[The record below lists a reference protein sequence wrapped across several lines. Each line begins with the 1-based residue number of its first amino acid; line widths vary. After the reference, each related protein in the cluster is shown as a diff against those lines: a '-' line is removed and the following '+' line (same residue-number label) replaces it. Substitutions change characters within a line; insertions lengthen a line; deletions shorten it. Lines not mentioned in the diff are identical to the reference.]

1 MLGLDIGTRYV
12 KAILLENKGEQIEVV
27 ALACEPILGD
37 AFAEREIKDFDAVSN
52 AIRKIKHNLKT
63 KIKDVSVA
71 VSGAAVLTKVVHM
84 APDQTDLEL
93 EGQIEL
99 EADSLIPFPLEDVYL
114 DFERL
119 GTQTDGRDD
128 VLLSVAHKNMLNSR
142 ITLLREVEFE
152 PKVVDIEGYAL
163 GNALLQFEP
172 FTDDAAHCCF
182 CIGASQLQLTVIH
195 GGKITYSKELAFGV
209 DNLIS
214 DLSILH
220 AMDKQTAAQQL
231 RSGQLPESWKS
242 DTYPQFLGNL
252 QQHINRALQL
262 YNNATNEEI
271 PNSLLLC
278 GGGATIEGLVE
289 DLAADLGARI
299 TLFDPLQNLIFAEG
313 LDKSTFHGPQFVIAA
328 GLACRSFNPCHI

>member
-12 KAILLENKGEQIEVV
+12 KAILLEKKDDQLQVT

-37 AFAEREIKDFDAVSN
+37 AFAEREVKDFDAVSN
-52 AIRKIKHNLKT
+52 AIRKIKHNLKL
-63 KIKDVSVA
+63 KVKDVCVA
-71 VSGAAVLTKVVHM
+71 VSGASVLTKVVQM
-84 APDQTDLEL
+84 TPDQSDLEL

-114 DFERL
+114 DFEPL
-119 GTQTDGRDD
+119 GTITDGKDD
-128 VLLSVAHKNMLNSR
+128 ILLSVSHKNMLDSR

-163 GNALLQFEP
+163 GNALLHFGQFK
-172 FTDDAAHCCF
+172 DDKAHCCF
-182 CIGASQLQLTVIH
+182 CIGASQLQLTVIQD
-195 GGKITYSKELAFGV
+195 GKIAYSKELPFGV
-209 DNLIS
+209 DNLIA

-220 AMDKQTAAQQL
+220 GLDKQTAGQQL
-231 RSGQLPESWKS
+231 RSGQLPESWKF

-262 YNNATNEEI
+262 YTSATKSELPE
-271 PNSLLLC
+271 SLLFC
-278 GGGATIEGLVE
+278 GGGTAIDGLIE
-289 DLAADLGARI
+289 DLGTDLNKSI
-299 TLFDPLQNLIFAEG
+299 TIFDPLTHLTFAENVDRTSIIG
-313 LDKSTFHGPQFVIAA
+313 AQFIIAA